1 MSLAWET
8 EFSSELLGAKEG
20 VVIHCPEESLAHEL
34 IELLHKNGAT
44 WPGGASCIRWD
55 EHKNNTA
62 YYVRNGRILYGPKDH
77 AETGGYQ
84 NYIKC
89 TFYGIDTPDFD
100 VASDDE
106 LRALFGI
113 GGG

>member
-1 MSLAWET
+1 MWET

-20 VVIHCPEESLAHEL
+20 VVIHCPEEPLACEL
-34 IELLHKNGAT
+34 LEFLHKNGAT

-62 YYVRNGRILYGPKDH
+62 YYVRNGRILYGSKDH

>member
-1 MSLAWET
+1 MWET
-8 EFSSELLGAKEG
+8 EFSPELLDAKEG
-20 VVIHCPEESLAHEL
+20 VVIHCPEESLAY
-34 IELLHKNGAT
+34 ELLEFLHQNGTT
-44 WPGGASCIRWD
+44 WSGGASCTRWD
-55 EHKNNTA
+55 DHREETA
-62 YYVRNGRILYGPKDH
+62 YYVRNKRILYEPKEH
-77 AETGGYQ
+77 ADWGNYR

>member
-1 MSLAWET
+1 MAWRGFVYKMGRT
-8 EFSSELLGAKEG
+8 Q
-20 VVIHCPEESLAHEL
+20 
-34 IELLHKNGAT
+34 
-44 WPGGASCIRWD
+44 
-55 EHKNNTA
+55 NNTA

-106 LRALFGI
+106 LQTLLGI
-113 GGG
+113 GGR